1 MKHDLSIHR
10 ADIDMPLT
18 GMGFERFSD
27 IVSGSLFRGT
37 PNRSQSVVV
46 NERDLGIDFAA
57 FRASPTEVVQSDG
70 PILAMTATP
79 ASRRF
84 TMGQIIAMVMLSLL
98 VLAVAVYSVIY
109 ATHPYMVSGLFE
121 YYLMYLPIPIDYN

>member
-70 PILAMTATP
+70 PTTPKATAPTKP
-79 ASRRF
+79 DL
-84 TMGQIIAMVMLSLL
+84 IIKYVPEIQPRTYHLIGAFAPEPCSDTRKFPSTAAFKRQRVP
-98 VLAVAVYSVIY
+98 V
-109 ATHPYMVSGLFE
+109 G
-121 YYLMYLPIPIDYN
+121 

>member
-10 ADIDMPLT
+10 TDIDIPLS

-37 PNRSQSVVV
+37 ANRSQSIVV
-46 NERDLGIDFAA
+46 NERDLGIDFGA
-57 FRASPTEVVQSDG
+57 FRAAPSEVVQSD
-70 PILAMTATP
+70 AP
-79 ASRRF
+79 AAAYTGRRF
-84 TMGQIIAMVMLSLL
+84 TTGQIIAMIMLSVL
-98 VLAVAVYSVIY
+98 VLAVAAYSVIY
-109 ATHPYMVSGLFE
+109 ATQPYMVSGLFE